1 MRWFVNN
8 DIISLELQNGNA
20 FVPSAKQIYLAEFK
34 GNCSINGITVTK
46 RPSQDTDF
54 PWRETFL
61 VKPYQI
67 RFRQITKDTIFVF
80 PERHS
85 YRHQFN

>member
-8 DIISLELQNGNA
+8 DIVSLELQNGNA

-46 RPSQDTDF
+46 RPSQDI
-54 PWRETFL
+54 P
-61 VKPYQI
+61 
-67 RFRQITKDTIFVF
+67 
-80 PERHS
+80 
-85 YRHQFN
+85 